1 MNLAIKSVLGF
12 LNLALMMCL
21 AIFLP
26 AGTIRYNQAWYYLF
40 IFFAGIIVITIYIF
54 INDKRL
60 LQSRLK
66 AGATAEKR
74 PLQKWVQGLASVGFI
89 ALYVVSGFDHRY
101 QWSHVP
107 SSLVITSDILLVFTM
122 LFFFIVFKKNSY
134 LSATVEVQQDQT
146 VVDDGPYSIVRHPMY
161 STALLLFIAS
171 PLALGS
177 YWALLTLPVM
187 VLVLALRSLD
197 EEKALKKDLPGYS
210 DYCKRVKYR
219 LIPFVF

>member
-1 MNLAIKSVLGF
+1 MNLAIKSVFGF

-26 AGTIRYNQAWYYLF
+26 AGTIHYNEAWYYLV
-40 IFFAGIIVITIYIF
+40 IFFAGIIVITVYIF

-89 ALYVVSGFDHRY
+89 GLYVVSGFDHRY

-107 SSLVITSDILLVFTM
+107 SSLVITSDMLLVFTM
-122 LFFFIVFKKNSY
+122 LLFFIVFKKNSY
-134 LSATVEVQQDQT
+134 LSATVEVQKDQT
-146 VVDDGPYSIVRHPMY
+146 VVNDGPYSIVRHPMY
-161 STALLLFIAS
+161 SAALLLFIAS

-187 VLVLALRSLD
+187 VLVLALRCLD

-210 DYCKRVKYR
+210 DYCKKVKYR
-219 LIPFVF
+219 LIPFIF